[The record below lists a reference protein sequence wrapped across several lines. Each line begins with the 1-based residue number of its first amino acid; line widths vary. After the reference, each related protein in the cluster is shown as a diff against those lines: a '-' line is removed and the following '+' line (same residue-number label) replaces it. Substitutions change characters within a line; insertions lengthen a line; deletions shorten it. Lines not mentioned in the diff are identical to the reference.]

1 MFILIILA
9 IIRAVMIEIKF
20 LKSLLALESFIEVMS
35 WGFLL
40 WFLIRDK
47 HFVSTGIV
55 ATAIL
60 FHYLNNLV
68 LFIMIS
74 RLKKKDA

>member
-1 MFILIILA
+1 MN
-9 IIRAVMIEIKF
+9 ETKF
-20 LKSLLALESFIEVMS
+20 LKSLLALESFNEVMS

-40 WFLIRDK
+40 WFFIRDR

-60 FHYLNNLV
+60 FHYLTNLM
-68 LFIMIS
+68 LLLMIS

>member
-1 MFILIILA
+1 
-9 IIRAVMIEIKF
+9 MIETKF
-20 LKSLLALESFIEVMS
+20 LKSLLALESFIEIMS
-35 WGFLL
+35 WGFFL
-40 WFLIRDK
+40 WFLIRDR

-60 FHYLNNLV
+60 FHYLTNLV
-68 LFIMIS
+68 LFLLIS